1 MSTVAGVIMCT
12 PNGHKKHDGEAGT
25 VILETRCWVVLEF
38 KNGDRYMYP
47 KKSLEK

>member
-1 MSTVAGVIMCT
+1 MKIIGTKMSV
-12 PNGHKKHDGEAGT
+12 PKENKKHAGETGT